1 MLGKLTA
8 LVLAHAGQPL
18 APHDLVHAWVWSP
31 FITVPLALGAA
42 WYAAGVAAVWRAST
56 VGRGIRAWEVACFA
70 GGWLALVLAL
80 VSPLHPLGEV
90 LFSAHMAQHELMMV
104 IAAPLLVLGRPL
116 VPYVWAMPP
125 QWRRASGD
133 LTRNVQFQRVWS
145 RLTSP
150 GAAWVLHAA
159 AIWVWH
165 IPFLY
170 DATLDNA
177 VVHTLQHVSFLG
189 TALLFWWSVLRGSR
203 LGRGSAVGYLFTTML
218 HTGALGV
225 ILAFTNALWYPAYE
239 TTTMRWGLSP
249 IDDQQLGGLIMWIP
263 GGVAYLVAALSL
275 LALSLRDSESRV
287 RAREA
292 LAAEL
297 NVVHWSAT

>member
-1 MLGKLTA
+1 
-8 LVLAHAGQPL
+8 
-18 APHDLVHAWVWSP
+18 
-31 FITVPLALGAA
+31 
-42 WYAAGVAAVWRAST
+42 VAAVWRAST

-116 VPYVWAMPP
+116 VPYVWAMPA

-177 VVHTLQHVSFLG
+177 AVHTLQHVSFLG

-203 LGRGSAVGYLFTTML
+203 LGRGSSVGYLFTTML